1 MVYALKAYLPVR
13 FIPLPDELF
22 TSWIVR
28 LARENGTK
36 LHTFSS
42 LLFSEKRIWSR
53 DLDKSADDR
62 HLAVME
68 ETTGFSAGLIKETF
82 LRSFEGKFYETHN
95 PNGNSAWLMPVGVY
109 HQTRRNYGLQMCP
122 ACLRG
127 DGENGYYRKLW
138 RVSWVTVCEKH
149 KTILLD
155 RCPNCVAP
163 IVFHRGE
170 MGYRNL
176 YSNYS
181 NVQCPKCDF
190 YWTSNK
196 AIDASISASPEIIRF
211 QLQLRESMDDGWTK
225 INGYGVVHSIP
236 FFNGLKQILKLL
248 SVSKQGRKF
257 REATSLKSGLPFNEP
272 AENFHT
278 FDLLPVEMRYEALG
292 LADWLL
298 FDWATRF
305 VELAEASHCWSSTLL
320 SGCVNIPFWY
330 WSTVHDFLTKQTH
343 YTTETEIFAA
353 LNYLK
358 RNFDL
363 ILPSH
368 LEKLIGK
375 PYLFEKRSG
384 FFIASIYDQ
393 LKKHNDN
400 KERQRLKCVEES
412 AKQIN
417 AEFSKTKAKK
427 AYRSFKK
434 EHIQPARSFRR
445 IQAMLI
451 RLVNTHRISERLKMV
466 KDMER
471 IQNATTVATRYGVT
485 YPVVLKWY
493 RRFSENG
500 IEGLGDRSRCPKSF
514 RHQIV
519 FDREER
525 WIREIHSEGLDL
537 VEIQQQLQKRH
548 NFTITEGGLYRVLN
562 RLKLK
567 LHNSKKQ
574 KRNNKLPRFSLPK
587 FIYRPNKKIFIEQ
600 EQWILELHAKGLNN
614 NQIKKNL
621 HKTYGFD
628 IGITAIRSTLFKY
641 NLSSHQSRRL
651 KKR

>member
-1 MVYALKAYLPVR
+1 MVYALQAYLPVR

-68 ETTGFSAGLIKETF
+68 ETTGFSARLIKETF

-122 ACLRG
+122 VCLRD

-196 AIDASISASPEIIRF
+196 AIDASIPASREIIRF

-248 SVSKQGRKF
+248 SVIKQGRKF

-292 LADWLL
+292 MADWLL

-445 IQAMLI
+445 IQTMLD
-451 RLVNTHRISERLKMV
+451 RLINTHRIRERLKMV
-466 KDMER
+466 NDMER
-471 IQNATTVATRYGVT
+471 IQNAAAVAKLYGVT
-485 YPVVLKWY
+485 NTVVLKWH
-493 RRFSENG
+493 RRFLESG
-500 IEGLGDRSRCPKSF
+500 VDGLNDRSRKPHSF

-519 FDREER
+519 FKREEE
-525 WIREIHSEGLDL
+525 WIRGIHSEGLEL
-537 VEIQQQLQKRH
+537 KEIQSELKIRH
-548 NFTITEGGLYRVLN
+548 NFTITEGGLYRAVR
-562 RLKLK
+562 RLKLV
-567 LHNSKKQ
+567 LPNSRKMQKKH
-574 KRNNKLPRFSLPK
+574 KLPRHAPSKLRYYPH
-587 FIYRPNKKIFIEQ
+587 KKIFPEQ
-600 EQWILELHAKGLNN
+600 EQLILNLHDDGLNN
-614 NQIKKNL
+614 SQIKREMIKRHN
-621 HKTYGFD
+621 FQ
-628 IGITAIRSTLFKY
+628 IGITSIREALLKNGKLSTRSKA
-641 NLSSHQSRRL
+641 R
-651 KKR
+651 KI